1 MIRMLIV
8 DDELIIRRGLM
19 SIPWENFEI
28 EVVGDTSSGESA
40 LELAKEVQ
48 PDILLTD
55 IRMPGMDG
63 LQLIKAMK
71 EQFPYIKSILLS
83 GYQDFNYARTALCL
97 GATAYVLKPS
107 DPDEIID
114 AVIRARD
121 AVLAEAKERNTI
133 AQAEKVKFLRE
144 LLYGRFTDAPTVLEK
159 CKQYNCIMG
168 NYAIMLLE
176 YHKTCNSSN
185 NHAVQIE
192 DEISR
197 VTMGLGIAC
206 YLIHADFKTLC
217 LVVELP
223 DRACDYKERMLSLA
237 IQLRDEIFG
246 SMNSYISIGISQTSN
261 QAFNMNMLFNQAHN
275 CLKLKFSLGKG
286 AIIHV
291 EDLKV
296 SIDIKSS
303 KNLISLEDIIQNF
316 KRGNYRETELM
327 TRELLFY
334 MANEQREKE
343 EIIKSICFNLLVS
356 CARIISEEIDETA
369 LYDMLAN
376 CTDIMEL
383 EECVVST
390 LLNYM
395 EQHTSRIPATRNKII
410 QDILEYIDKSYM
422 NEISL
427 ISIAEYVHMNHIY
440 ISRLIKRETGS
451 TFLDILT
458 KLRMDKACELL
469 ENPEYK
475 TYEVSRLIGIEDSGY
490 FSQLF
495 KKNFGITPSEYR
507 EKIYGKRADVP
518 YENNI

>member
-8 DDELIIRRGLM
+8 DDELIIRRGIM
-19 SIPWENFEI
+19 SIPWENFEV

-40 LELAKEVQ
+40 LELAKELQ
-48 PDILLTD
+48 PEILLTD

-63 LQLIKAMK
+63 LQLIKAIK
-71 EQFPYIKSILLS
+71 EHCPYIKSILLS

-114 AVIRARD
+114 AVVSARD
-121 AVLAEAKERNTI
+121 AVLAEARERNAL

-144 LLYGRFTDAPTVLEK
+144 LLYGRFTDSLTVLEK
-159 CKQYNCIMG
+159 CMQYNCIMG
-168 NYAIMLLE
+168 NYAIILLE
-176 YHKTCNSSN
+176 FDKSCNSSNN

-206 YLIHADFKTLC
+206 YLIHVDFKTFC

-223 DRACDYKERMLSLA
+223 DKAGDYKERMLSLA

-246 SMNSYISIGISQTSN
+246 SINSYISIGISQTSN

-296 SIDIKSS
+296 SIDTKSAR
-303 KNLISLEDIIQNF
+303 NPINLEDIVQNF
-316 KRGNYRETELM
+316 KKGNYREVELM

-356 CARIISEEIDETA
+356 CARIINEEIDETA
-369 LYDMLAN
+369 LYDMLAS

-383 EECVVST
+383 EEYVVST

-395 EQHTSRIPATRNKII
+395 EQHTSRIPATKNKII
-410 QDILEYIDKSYM
+410 QEILEYIDKNYM
-422 NEISL
+422 NNISL

-507 EKIYGKRADVP
+507 EKI
-518 YENNI
+518 